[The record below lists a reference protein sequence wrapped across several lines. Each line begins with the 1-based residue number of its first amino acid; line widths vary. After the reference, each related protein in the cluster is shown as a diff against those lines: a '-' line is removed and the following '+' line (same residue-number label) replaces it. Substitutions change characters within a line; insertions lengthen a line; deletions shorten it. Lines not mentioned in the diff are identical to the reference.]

1 MFYRGPLRL
10 ERGSDLA
17 MDKRELAAATE
28 VEAWTRTTPWL
39 FQPEEPVEPQ
49 NWYCR
54 GRGQKVLRAEYLK
67 EHPAP
72 GGSFLS

>member
-28 VEAWTRTTPWL
+28 VEA
-39 FQPEEPVEPQ
+39 
-49 NWYCR
+49 
-54 GRGQKVLRAEYLK
+54 
-67 EHPAP
+67 
-72 GGSFLS
+72 